1 MTGVQTC
8 ALPIWRRRILRAGG
22 CLCAVDLP
30 LCRVALRLAN
40 FLAIAWLAAKLV
52 HLGWMKKVAHAMPWI
67 GTIGRQGLLCF
78 VAGTG
83 ISLAVDSV
91 LYQATDGYLNV
102 PLGLAADVV
111 AMGLLYLVAKLYAP
125 LIARLPFGSR
135 R

>member
-1 MTGVQTC
+1 
-8 ALPIWRRRILRAGG
+8 
-22 CLCAVDLP
+22 
-30 LCRVALRLAN
+30 
-40 FLAIAWLAAKLV
+40 
-52 HLGWMKKVAHAMPWI
+52 MKKVAHAMPWI

-125 LIARLPFGSR
+125 LTARLPFGSR